1 MIPLENSRDGRKRGF
16 DSPARHGF
24 RNGNRSKRREE
35 KESMAEIEEITW
47 DTFDERTRIWMQV
60 LANIP
65 TEAVVRM
72 LRLDLHTGVA
82 TLRGVGGDRVL
93 GVISTDDNNER
104 DEAEVF
110 TPLKGRPVL
119 PLPYETEYAR
129 NIALA
134 VYHSALNVLVGD
146 LPLVWDDCDGL
157 CWITDNLD
165 ESLDVNTTDL
175 REYRDEVRRF
185 AAWCWVGDFA
195 TDMED
200 DIPLG
205 KGVHMESTP
214 NMIRYLTGGHG
225 SVEIAV
231 APDDEG
237 LIDVNILDPK
247 GRGLSFHLA
256 YGTPDVKEAHDRA
269 VLFLKHAAEKN
280 NKRKGNLDEN

>member
-1 MIPLENSRDGRKRGF
+1 M
-16 DSPARHGF
+16 
-24 RNGNRSKRREE
+24 
-35 KESMAEIEEITW
+35 IEEITW

-72 LRLDLHTGVA
+72 LRLDLSTGFA
-82 TLRGVGGDRVL
+82 TLHGVGGDKAL
-93 GVISTDDNNER
+93 GVISP
-104 DEAEVF
+104 DEGCEYF
-110 TPLKGRPVL
+110 TPLRGWIRNASSAPI
-119 PLPYETEYAR
+119 PYETEYAP

-134 VYHSALNVLVGD
+134 VFRSALHVLVGD
-146 LPLVWDDCDGL
+146 VPLVWDEIDGL
-157 CWITDNLD
+157 CWVTDNLD
-165 ESLDVNTTDL
+165 EPFDDENTTDL

-185 AAWCWVGDFA
+185 AAWCWAGDFA
-195 TDMED
+195 TDLD
-200 DIPLG
+200 NDIPLQVT
-205 KGVHMESTP
+205 KESTP
-214 NMIRYLTGGHG
+214 HMIRYLTGGHG

-269 VLFLKHAAEKN
+269 VLFLNNVIEKN
-280 NKRKGNLDEN
+280 ERKETRSEN

>member
-1 MIPLENSRDGRKRGF
+1 MI
-16 DSPARHGF
+16 
-24 RNGNRSKRREE
+24 
-35 KESMAEIEEITW
+35 KEIVWE
-47 DTFDERTRIWMQV
+47 TFDERTRIWMQV

-65 TEAVVRM
+65 VEAVVRM
-72 LRLDLHTGVA
+72 LRLDLSTGFA
-82 TLRGVGGDRVL
+82 TLHGAGGDKVL
-93 GVISTDDNNER
+93 GVIGEDDNNGR

-110 TPLKGRPVL
+110 KPLKGRPVL
-119 PLPYETEYAR
+119 PLPYETEYAP

-134 VYHSALNVLVGD
+134 VFRSALNVLVGD
-146 LPLVWDDCDGL
+146 VPLIWDDNDGL

-165 ESLDVNTTDL
+165 EVFDDGGNATDL
-175 REYRDEVRRF
+175 REYRDAVRRF

-195 TDMED
+195 TDLD
-200 DIPLG
+200 NDIPLQVT
-205 KGVHMESTP
+205 KESTP
-214 NMIRYLTGGHG
+214 HMIRYLTGGHG

-269 VLFLKHAAEKN
+269 VLFLNNVIEK
-280 NKRKGNLDEN
+280 NKRKEISSEN

>member
-1 MIPLENSRDGRKRGF
+1 MID
-16 DSPARHGF
+16 
-24 RNGNRSKRREE
+24 
-35 KESMAEIEEITW
+35 EITW
-47 DTFDERTRIWMQV
+47 ETFDERTRIWMQV

-65 TEAVVRM
+65 VEAVVRM

-82 TLRGVGGDRVL
+82 TLHGVGGDKVL

-104 DEAEVF
+104 DGAEVF

-119 PLPYETEYAR
+119 PLPYEAEYAR
-129 NIALA
+129 TIALA
-134 VYHSALNVLVGD
+134 VYYSALHVLVGD
-146 LPLVWDDCDGL
+146 LPLVWDDVDGL

-165 ESLDVNTTDL
+165 EVFDDGGSTTVL
-175 REYRDEVRRF
+175 REYRDAVRRF

-195 TDMED
+195 TDMDD
-200 DIPLG
+200 DIPLQVT
-205 KGVHMESTP
+205 KESTP

-269 VLFLKHAAEKN
+269 VLFLNNVIEKN
-280 NKRKGNLDEN
+280 ERKEIRSEN